1 MTTADKKDIYQ
12 TVTDSIIAMLE
23 AGVKPW
29 APGHNAKDC
38 GLPVIPTRANGQAYR
53 GINVALLWGAAEMKG
68 YRHQTWM
75 TFNQAK
81 ELGGC
86 VRKGERATP
95 VVYWGTFKAQADDTD
110 EGGEDGKA
118 RMFAKGYSVFNIEQI
133 DGLPAR
139 FYEAPAPVSTA
150 DRIKVAD
157 AWAVASGADIRH
169 GGSQAYFSPKGDY
182 VQLPPLEAYFERE
195 RYYSTLAH
203 ELTHW
208 TAMKAAWHASSESGS
223 EIRRMRSRNWSPN

>member
-1 MTTADKKDIYQ
+1 
-12 TVTDSIIAMLE
+12 MLE

-95 VVYWGTFKAQADDTD
+95 VVYWGTFKAQAD
-110 EGGEDGKA
+110 G
-118 RMFAKGYSVFNIEQI
+118 
-133 DGLPAR
+133 
-139 FYEAPAPVSTA
+139 
-150 DRIKVAD
+150 
-157 AWAVASGADIRH
+157 H
-169 GGSQAYFSPKGDY
+169 
-182 VQLPPLEAYFERE
+182 
-195 RYYSTLAH
+195 
-203 ELTHW
+203 
-208 TAMKAAWHASSESGS
+208 
-223 EIRRMRSRNWSPN
+223 RRRRR